1 LAGFWDRSRLD
12 EAFPED
18 LYDPMGISFEEGGR
32 SMARAFAIRPIGTK
46 THPERRLTL
55 NTSARCALSVC
66 GTVVEVTAQG
76 AQRTCTTK

>member
-1 LAGFWDRSRLD
+1 
-12 EAFPED
+12 
-18 LYDPMGISFEEGGR
+18 
-32 SMARAFAIRPIGTK
+32 MARAFAIRPIGTK